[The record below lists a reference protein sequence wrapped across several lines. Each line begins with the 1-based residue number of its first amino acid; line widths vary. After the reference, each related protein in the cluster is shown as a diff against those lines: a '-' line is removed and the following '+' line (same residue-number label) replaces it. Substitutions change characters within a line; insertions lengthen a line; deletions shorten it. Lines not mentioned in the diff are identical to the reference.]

1 MELIA
6 LIVHGIA
13 YDCQV
18 LCHGNPSRNTGVK
31 ENKGGQRRGLGIN
44 NAGTGEEEGERRE
57 HQNRGALLQLHG
69 LLLGGM
75 LLAFP

>member
-13 YDCQV
+13 YNCQV

-31 ENKGGQRRGLGIN
+31 EKIKAGRGGAWESTTL
-44 NAGTGEEEGERRE
+44 ALER
-57 HQNRGALLQLHG
+57 
-69 LLLGGM
+69 
-75 LLAFP
+75 